1 MVDRF
6 NGFYCLVSYVS
17 LFNDVEEWHHSYIN
31 GADFL
36 MVQSHQCTKLEAL
49 PAFQFI
55 QFRMLVLHHTYVYNR
70 SSSYQKNRRQKVS

>member
-36 MVQSHQCTKLEAL
+36 MVQSH
-49 PAFQFI
+49 
-55 QFRMLVLHHTYVYNR
+55 
-70 SSSYQKNRRQKVS
+70 